1 MKKSIILFT
10 LLLFIMGCGSKDGR
24 VICNYQ
30 SENTKDNYKVS
41 SRYIIYYKDN
51 MVTTVKTE
59 EVVTSKNENVI
70 EKFEDEYTKAYEK
83 NAKKYNGYSYKIDSS
98 SKRLTVNS
106 TYDYTKIGVKELVKG
121 DSSLK
126 EYVKGNKISKEGM
139 KMFYEKIGATCN

>member
-1 MKKSIILFT
+1 MKKGIILLVLIAFT
-10 LLLFIMGCGSKDGR
+10 IGCGSKDGR

-30 SENTKDNYKVS
+30 SENKDDNYKIS
-41 SRYIIYYKDN
+41 SRYIIYYKEN

-59 EVVTSKNENVI
+59 EVVTSTNKAVI
-70 EKFEDEYTKAYEK
+70 EKFEDEYTKTYEK
-83 NAKKYNGYSYKIDSS
+83 NVKKYDGYSYKIDSS

-106 TYDYTKIGVKELVKG
+106 TFDYSKIGVKELVKA

-139 KMFYEKIGATCN
+139 KKFYEKIGATCN